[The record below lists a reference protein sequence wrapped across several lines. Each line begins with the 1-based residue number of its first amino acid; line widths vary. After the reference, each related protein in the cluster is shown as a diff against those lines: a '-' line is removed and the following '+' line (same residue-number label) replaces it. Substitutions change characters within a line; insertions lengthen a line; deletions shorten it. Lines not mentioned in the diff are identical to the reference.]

1 MCLTVNDSICAF
13 NKTETGLAWEKREYN
28 AGLVSL
34 YWACFFMDVN
44 ILTDALDRET
54 TGPLITGLKRH
65 LSHTKANV
73 C

>member
-34 YWACFFMDVN
+34 YRACFFMDV
-44 ILTDALDRET
+44 TDALDRET
-54 TGPLITGLKRH
+54 TRPLITGLKRH